1 MARAVLGDAGIPES
15 FQTTTGPLSRVG
27 GEGPP
32 ERTIYQAGFLIV
44 YATQSGR
51 LTTHAALSGE
61 GTARMTK
68 EPTAAAVHS
77 LEQVKRA
84 RVAVAAVFAVHG
96 AVTGS
101 FATRVPW
108 IQDHAGVSA
117 GQLGLALAFPA
128 IGASIA
134 MPLAGRIS
142 HRFGA
147 RTALRGLLALWTLA
161 LILPALAPNLLTLC
175 AALFVYGATAG
186 MSDVAMNALGVEV
199 ENRLD
204 KSIMSGLHGMWSVGA
219 LIGSAAG
226 TVAAHVG
233 ADARLH
239 HTLAALV
246 LTALGLAA
254 CRGVLDLRGEP
265 DEEPPPRFTLP
276 PKSALVIG
284 AVGFCAV
291 FAEGAS
297 LDWSAVY
304 LRDVLGSSDG
314 VAAASTTAFALTMA
328 VARLA
333 GDRIVDRFGAV
344 RTVRVGG
351 ALATAGGL
359 LVVFSPSPAAAMG
372 GFGLLGL
379 GVAVV
384 VPLAF
389 AAAGRSGPN
398 PSQAIAGVATI
409 TYTSSLIAPSA
420 IGALAETTSLV
431 ASFGVVTALA
441 FGLVAGAGVLR
452 AGDRKGTGSGPAAGG
467 AGTGGTAAG
476 GTAAKSPVGG

>member
-1 MARAVLGDAGIPES
+1 MTTDSTATGFGTQEVRQAR
-15 FQTTTGPLSRVG
+15 
-27 GEGPP
+27 
-32 ERTIYQAGFLIV
+32 
-44 YATQSGR
+44 YAI
-51 LTTHAALSGE
+51 
-61 GTARMTK
+61 
-68 EPTAAAVHS
+68 
-77 LEQVKRA
+77 
-84 RVAVAAVFAVHG
+84 AAVFTVHG

-117 GQLGLALAFPA
+117 GQLGIALAFPA
-128 IGASIA
+128 IGASLA
-134 MPLAGRIS
+134 MPLAGTVS

-161 LILPALAPNLLTLC
+161 LILPALAPNLVTLC
-175 AALFVYGATAG
+175 AALFVYGASAG

-226 TVAAHVG
+226 TVAAHME

-239 HTLAALV
+239 HMIVALV
-246 LTALGLAA
+246 LTALGLIA
-254 CRGVLDLRGEP
+254 CQRVLDLHSEP
-265 DEEPPPRFTLP
+265 DQEPPPRFALP
-276 PKSALVIG
+276 PKSALIIG

-304 LRDVLGSSDG
+304 LRDVLDSSAG
-314 VAAASTTAFALTMA
+314 LAAASTTAFALTMA
-328 VARLA
+328 IARIA

-344 RTVRVGG
+344 RTVRTGGVLATVGG
-351 ALATAGGL
+351 VMVVTA
-359 LVVFSPSPAAAMG
+359 PNAAMAMS

-379 GVAVV
+379 GIAVV

-409 TYTSSLIAPSA
+409 TYTSGLIAPSA
-420 IGALAETTSLV
+420 IGSLAEATSLV
-431 ASFGVVTALA
+431 VSFGVVSVLA
-441 FGLVAGAGVLR
+441 FGLVLGAGVLR
-452 AGDRKGTGSGPAAGG
+452 AGDRKAVASSG
-467 AGTGGTAAG
+467 AGAASQ
-476 GTAAKSPVGG
+476 AVAEPRP

>member
-1 MARAVLGDAGIPES
+1 MTNDPTV
-15 FQTTTGPLSRVG
+15 T
-27 GEGPP
+27 
-32 ERTIYQAGFLIV
+32 V
-44 YATQSGR
+44 YSA
-51 LTTHAALSGE
+51 
-61 GTARMTK
+61 
-68 EPTAAAVHS
+68 P
-77 LEQVKRA
+77 QVKRA
-84 RVAVAAVFAVHG
+84 RIAVAAVFTVHG

-147 RTALRGLLALWTLA
+147 RTALRGLLTLWTLA
-161 LILPALAPNLLTLC
+161 LILPALAPSLVTLC

-226 TVAAHVG
+226 TVAAHTG
-233 ADARLH
+233 TDARLH
-239 HTLAALV
+239 HLVAAV
-246 LTALGLAA
+246 ALTVLGLIA
-254 CRGVLDLRGEP
+254 CRGVLDLQSAPE
-265 DEEPPPRFTLP
+265 EEPPPRFTLP

-284 AVGFCAV
+284 AIGFCAV

-304 LRDVLGSSDG
+304 LRDVLDSSDG
-314 VAAASTTAFALTMA
+314 LAAASTTAFALTMA
-328 VARLA
+328 VARIA

-344 RTVRVGG
+344 RTVRTGG
-351 ALATAGGL
+351 LLATAGGL
-359 LVVFSPSPAAAMG
+359 LVVFSPSPAAAMC

-409 TYTSSLIAPSA
+409 TYTSGLIAPSA
-420 IGALAETTSLV
+420 IGSLAEATSLV
-431 ASFGVVTALA
+431 VSFGVVTALA
-441 FGLVAGAGVLR
+441 FGLVLGAGVLKS
-452 AGDRKGTGSGPAAGG
+452 ADRKVTGSAVG
-467 AGTGGTAAG
+467 GGT
-476 GTAAKSPVGG
+476 TTKSATGS

>member
-1 MARAVLGDAGIPES
+1 
-15 FQTTTGPLSRVG
+15 
-27 GEGPP
+27 
-32 ERTIYQAGFLIV
+32 
-44 YATQSGR
+44 
-51 LTTHAALSGE
+51 
-61 GTARMTK
+61 MTK
-68 EPTAAAVHS
+68 DSTVTVYS
-77 LEQVKRA
+77 TQQVKRA
-84 RVAVAAVFAVHG
+84 RIAVAAVFTVHG

-219 LIGSAAG
+219 LVGSAAG
-226 TVAAHVG
+226 TVAAHT
-233 ADARLH
+233 ATDARTH
-239 HTLAALV
+239 HLVAALV
-246 LTALGLAA
+246 LTALGLIA
-254 CRGVLDLRGEP
+254 CRDVLDIQSSP

-276 PKSALVIG
+276 PKSALIIG

-304 LRDVLGSSDG
+304 LGDVLDSSDG
-314 VAAASTTAFALTMA
+314 LAAASTTAFALMMA
-328 VARLA
+328 VARIA

-344 RTVRVGG
+344 RTVRTGG
-351 ALATAGGL
+351 VMATAGGL
-359 LVVFSPSPAAAMG
+359 LVVFSPSPRPRCAASGCWASAWRSWSRWPSPRRG
-372 GFGLLGL
+372 
-379 GVAVV
+379 
-384 VPLAF
+384 
-389 AAAGRSGPN
+389 AAGRTRAR
-398 PSQAIAGVATI
+398 PSRA
-409 TYTSSLIAPSA
+409 SPPSR
-420 IGALAETTSLV
+420 T
-431 ASFGVVTALA
+431 
-441 FGLVAGAGVLR
+441 
-452 AGDRKGTGSGPAAGG
+452 P
-467 AGTGGTAAG
+467 
-476 GTAAKSPVGG
+476 PV

>member
-1 MARAVLGDAGIPES
+1 MTTES
-15 FQTTTGPLSRVG
+15 TETVF
-27 GEGPP
+27 
-32 ERTIYQAGFLIV
+32 
-44 YATQSGR
+44 
-51 LTTHAALSGE
+51 
-61 GTARMTK
+61 GT
-68 EPTAAAVHS
+68 
-77 LEQVKRA
+77 EQVRRA
-84 RVAVAAVFAVHG
+84 RFAIAAVFTVHG

-117 GQLGLALAFPA
+117 GQLGIALAFPA
-128 IGASIA
+128 IGASLA
-134 MPLAGRIS
+134 MPLAGAIS

-161 LILPALAPNLLTLC
+161 LTLPSLAPNLLTLC
-175 AALFVYGATAG
+175 AALLVFGASAG

-226 TVAAHVG
+226 TVAAHIG

-239 HTLAALV
+239 HVLAALV
-246 LTALGLAA
+246 LTVLGLVA
-254 CRGVLDLRGEP
+254 CQGVLDLRSEP
-265 DEEPPPRFTLP
+265 DDEPPPRFTLP
-276 PKSALVIG
+276 PRSALIIG

-304 LRDVLGSSDG
+304 LRDIMDSSAG
-314 VAAASTTAFALTMA
+314 LAAASTTAFALTMA
-328 VARLA
+328 VARIA
-333 GDRIVDRFGAV
+333 GDKVVDRFGAV

-351 ALATAGGL
+351 VLATVGGV
-359 LVVFSPSPAAAMG
+359 LVVVAPGAVPAMC

-409 TYTSSLIAPSA
+409 TYTSGLIAPSA
-420 IGALAETTSLV
+420 IGSLAEATSLV
-431 ASFGVVTALA
+431 VSFGLVTVLA
-441 FGLVAGAGVLR
+441 FGLVLGAGVLR
-452 AGDRKGTGSGPAAGG
+452 AGDRQV
-467 AGTGGTAAG
+467 
-476 GTAAKSPVGG
+476 AAKAVGVPEAAAEPRA

>member
-1 MARAVLGDAGIPES
+1 MA
-15 FQTTTGPLSRVG
+15 
-27 GEGPP
+27 GETVFST
-32 ERTIYQAGFLIV
+32 ERL
-44 YATQSGR
+44 R
-51 LTTHAALSGE
+51 
-61 GTARMTK
+61 
-68 EPTAAAVHS
+68 
-77 LEQVKRA
+77 RA
-84 RVAVAAVFAVHG
+84 RFAVAAVFCVHG

-101 FATRVPW
+101 FATRIPW
-108 IQDHAGVSA
+108 IQDHADVSA

-128 IGASIA
+128 IGASLA
-134 MPLAGRIS
+134 MPLAGAIS
-142 HRFGA
+142 HRYGA

-161 LILPALAPNLLTLC
+161 LILPSLAPNIYGLC

-199 ENRLD
+199 ETRMD
-204 KSIMSGLHGMWSVGA
+204 KSIMSSLHGMWSVGA

-233 ADARLH
+233 TDARLH
-239 HTLAALV
+239 HLVAALV
-246 LTALGLAA
+246 LTALGLFF
-254 CRGVLDLRGEP
+254 CQGVLDLQSAPE
-265 DEEPPPRFTLP
+265 DEAPPRFSLP

-284 AVGFCAV
+284 AIGFCGV

-304 LRDVLGSSDG
+304 LKDELGSSAG

-328 VARLA
+328 IARLV
-333 GDRIVDRFGAV
+333 GDRVVDRFGAV

-351 ALATAGGL
+351 VAATVGGV
-359 LVVFSPSPAAAMG
+359 LVVLAPHAVVAMA
-372 GFGLLGL
+372 GFGLIGL

-409 TYTSSLIAPSA
+409 TYTSGLIAPSA
-420 IGALAETTSLV
+420 IGGIADATSLMF
-431 ASFGVVTALA
+431 S
-441 FGLVAGAGVLR
+441 FGLVTLLTFGLVLGAGVLR
-452 AGDRKGTGSGPAAGG
+452 QGNRPTSSAAATGKSATASSGQV
-467 AGTGGTAAG
+467 
-476 GTAAKSPVGG
+476 S

>member
-1 MARAVLGDAGIPES
+1 M
-15 FQTTTGPLSRVG
+15 TGETVFGQREL
-27 GEGPP
+27 
-32 ERTIYQAGFLIV
+32 
-44 YATQSGR
+44 
-51 LTTHAALSGE
+51 
-61 GTARMTK
+61 
-68 EPTAAAVHS
+68 
-77 LEQVKRA
+77 KRA
-84 RVAVAAVFAVHG
+84 RYAVAAVFCVHG

-101 FATRVPW
+101 FATRIPW
-108 IQDHAGVSA
+108 IVDHTGVSA

-128 IGASIA
+128 IGASVA
-134 MPLAGRIS
+134 MPLAGAIS

-147 RTALRGLLALWTLA
+147 RGALRGLLVLWTLA
-161 LILPALAPNLLTLC
+161 LTLPALAPNLPTLC

-204 KSIMSGLHGMWSVGA
+204 KSIMSGLHGMWSAGA

-226 TVAAHVG
+226 TLAAHLG
-233 ADARLH
+233 SDARLH
-239 HTLAALV
+239 HALAAV
-246 LTALGLAA
+246 ALTVLGLVA
-254 CRGVLDLRGEP
+254 CQGVIDLRSAPGAEA
-265 DEEPPPRFTLP
+265 PPRFALP

-284 AVGFCAV
+284 AIGFCAV

-304 LRDVLGSSDG
+304 LREVLDTSPG

-333 GDRIVDRFGAV
+333 GDRVVDRFGPV

-351 ALATAGGL
+351 VAATAGGV
-359 LVVFSPSPAAAMG
+359 LVVAAPHPGLAMA
-372 GFGLLGL
+372 GFALIGL

-409 TYTSSLIAPSA
+409 TYTSGLIAPSA
-420 IGALAETTSLV
+420 IGAVADATSLV
-431 ASFGVVTALA
+431 VSFGVVTVLA
-441 FGLVAGAGVLR
+441 AGLVVGAGVLR
-452 AGDRKGTGSGPAAGG
+452 GSGRVSAGSGSDAPAA
-467 AGTGGTAAG
+467 TATTKG
-476 GTAAKSPVGG
+476 

>member
-1 MARAVLGDAGIPES
+1 MTNDSTV
-15 FQTTTGPLSRVG
+15 T
-27 GEGPP
+27 
-32 ERTIYQAGFLIV
+32 V
-44 YATQSGR
+44 Y
-51 LTTHAALSGE
+51 
-61 GTARMTK
+61 GT
-68 EPTAAAVHS
+68 
-77 LEQVKRA
+77 EQVKRA
-84 RVAVAAVFAVHG
+84 RIAVAAVFTVHG

-147 RTALRGLLALWTLA
+147 RTALRGLLTLWTLA

-226 TVAAHVG
+226 TVAAHT
-233 ADARLH
+233 ATDARTH
-239 HTLAALV
+239 HLVAALV
-246 LTALGLAA
+246 LTALGLIA
-254 CRGVLDLRGEP
+254 CRDVLDIQSSP

-276 PKSALVIG
+276 PKSALIIG

-314 VAAASTTAFALTMA
+314 LAAASTTAFALMMA
-328 VARLA
+328 VARIA

-344 RTVRVGG
+344 RTVRTGG
-351 ALATAGGL
+351 VMATAGGL
-359 LVVFSPSPAAAMG
+359 LVVFSPSPAAAMC

-409 TYTSSLIAPSA
+409 TYTSGLIAPSA
-420 IGALAETTSLV
+420 IGSLAEATSLV
-431 ASFGVVTALA
+431 VSFGVVTVLA
-441 FGLVAGAGVLR
+441 FGLVLGAGVLR
-452 AGDRKGTGSGPAAGG
+452 SADRKVAGSAVGEGTTTKSAAG
-467 AGTGGTAAG
+467 
-476 GTAAKSPVGG
+476 S